1 MSERFNP
8 SSEEY
13 KRVEDLPTSEQK
25 HFENVSGGFV
35 KKEAIETE
43 ESAALEAIKA
53 AIHDTVISPEDV
65 LRVWAEREDYVRDKI
80 KEGYKSEN
88 LSNAEIA
95 RVGDDKKLML
105 ELVKQDGGNLQF
117 ASERLKNDTE
127 VVLEAVRQSP
137 QAIPFAS
144 LELLKKLG
152 RRFNG
157 ITRDSGG
164 EIDPEKKME
173 IVIRR
178 LGDMADVKTFDELY
192 ELFKSSS
199 RSLFPDATISNLRL
213 LIESVRRGQVPID
226 SVSSTFGLRKKVREL
241 KDNESNR

>member
-80 KEGYKSEN
+80 KE
-88 LSNAEIA
+88 
-95 RVGDDKKLML
+95 
-105 ELVKQDGGNLQF
+105 
-117 ASERLKNDTE
+117 
-127 VVLEAVRQSP
+127 
-137 QAIPFAS
+137 
-144 LELLKKLG
+144 
-152 RRFNG
+152 
-157 ITRDSGG
+157 
-164 EIDPEKKME
+164 
-173 IVIRR
+173 
-178 LGDMADVKTFDELY
+178 
-192 ELFKSSS
+192 
-199 RSLFPDATISNLRL
+199 
-213 LIESVRRGQVPID
+213 
-226 SVSSTFGLRKKVREL
+226 
-241 KDNESNR
+241 